1 MVTDIFKNHLCTART
16 TLGLS
21 QRHVAA
27 VLGLKSAAR
36 VCALEQGRSMPTARD
51 CIAFQILF
59 KRSFEEL
66 WPSLHLET
74 ESDTDLNIRRL
85 ISQMEQVHFRTAR
98 KRAHAKVIAR
108 NLAVVVDGLP
118 EDFVNF
124 I

>member
-1 MVTDIFKNHLCTART
+1 MATDISKNHLCTART

-51 CIAFQILF
+51 CIAFQVLF

-66 WPSLHLET
+66 WPCLHLET
-74 ESDTDLNIRRL
+74 EATTDLNIRRL
-85 ISQMEQVHFRTAR
+85 IRQIEETHLRTAR

-108 NLAVVVDGLP
+108 NLAIIVDGLP
-118 EDFVNF
+118 EDVINV